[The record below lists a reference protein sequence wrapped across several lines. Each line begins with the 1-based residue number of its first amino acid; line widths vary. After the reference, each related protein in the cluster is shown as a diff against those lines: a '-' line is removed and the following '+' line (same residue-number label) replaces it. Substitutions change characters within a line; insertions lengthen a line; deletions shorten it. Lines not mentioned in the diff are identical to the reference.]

1 MMRFGQRDM
10 KYRLLYS
17 ETSRKQ
23 IQRLHPQIKAT
34 VKLQLK
40 KLSEQPFTGKLLEK
54 ELSGYLS
61 LRTKRFRII
70 YKVKSDDR
78 IIEVHYVGHRRDI
91 YELYKEILEKE

>member
-1 MMRFGQRDM
+1 M

-17 ETSRKQ
+17 ETSQKQ
-23 IQRLHPQIKAT
+23 IQSLHPQIKAA

-40 KLSEQPFTGKLLEK
+40 KLPVDPFTGKLLEK
-54 ELSGYLS
+54 ELSGYFS

>member
-23 IQRLHPQIKAT
+23 IQRLHPQIKAA

-40 KLSEQPFTGKLLEK
+40 KLPEQPFTGKLLEK

-91 YELYKEILEKE
+91 YELYKEILKKE